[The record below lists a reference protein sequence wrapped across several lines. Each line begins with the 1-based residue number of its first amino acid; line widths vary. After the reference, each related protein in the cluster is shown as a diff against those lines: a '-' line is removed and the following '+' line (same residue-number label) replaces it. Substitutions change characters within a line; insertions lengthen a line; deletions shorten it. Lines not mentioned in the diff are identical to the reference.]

1 MEKTGAGNEKCYNL
15 NTYFCSAKHPL
26 KIKIRLKV
34 NMEVETAKEEKFISV
49 MYNLSSAIKSE
60 SEHCG
65 KICGNLNE
73 KELFIIGFI
82 GEKKSVKM
90 SDIADYLQA
99 PLSTL
104 TTIVDKLVSNKFLVR
119 YNSND
124 DRRVV
129 KVELDR
135 KGKASYKEFKNRKE
149 NMAKKVLS
157 HLSES
162 EQEMLIANLIQLTT
176 SMNK

>member
-1 MEKTGAGNEKCYNL
+1 M
-15 NTYFCSAKHPL
+15 
-26 KIKIRLKV
+26 V
-34 NMEVETAKEEKFISV
+34 VETGNAEKFVSV
-49 MYNLSSAIKSE
+49 MFNLSSAIKSE
-60 SEHCG
+60 SEHCC
-65 KICGNLNE
+65 KICGDLNE
-73 KELFIIGFI
+73 KELFIIAFI
-82 GEKKSVKM
+82 GENRSVKM

-104 TTIVDKLVSNKFLVR
+104 TTIVDKLVTNKFLLR

-149 NMAKKVLS
+149 IMATRVLG
-157 HLSES
+157 HLSEA
-162 EQEMLIANLIQLTT
+162 EQLTLIANLTQLVTLIQL
-176 SMNK
+176 

>member
-1 MEKTGAGNEKCYNL
+1 M
-15 NTYFCSAKHPL
+15 
-26 KIKIRLKV
+26 V
-34 NMEVETAKEEKFISV
+34 VETGNAEKFVSV
-49 MYNLSSAIKSE
+49 MFNLSSAIKSE
-60 SEHCG
+60 SEHCC
-65 KICGNLNE
+65 KICGDLNE
-73 KELFIIGFI
+73 KELFIIAFI
-82 GEKKSVKM
+82 GENRSVKM

-104 TTIVDKLVSNKFLVR
+104 TTIVDELVTNKFLLR

-149 NMAKKVLS
+149 IMATRVLG
-157 HLSES
+157 HLSEA
-162 EQEMLIANLIQLTT
+162 EQLTLIANLTQLVTLIQL
-176 SMNK
+176 

>member
-1 MEKTGAGNEKCYNL
+1 MIAEAPN
-15 NTYFCSAKHPL
+15 A
-26 KIKIRLKV
+26 
-34 NMEVETAKEEKFISV
+34 EKFIFA
-49 MYNLSSAIKSE
+49 MYNLSSAIKTE
-60 SEHCG
+60 SERCG

-73 KELFIIGFI
+73 KELFMIDFI
-82 GEKKSVKM
+82 GGKKSVKM

-104 TTIVDKLVSNKFLVR
+104 TTIVDKLVVNKFLLR
-119 YNSND
+119 YNSKD

-135 KGKASYKEFKNRKE
+135 KGKASYKEFNNQKE
-149 NMAKKVLS
+149 IMANKVLG
-157 HLSES
+157 HLSEA
-162 EQEMLIANLIQLTT
+162 EQAILIANLIQLTA

>member
-1 MEKTGAGNEKCYNL
+1 MVVEVGN
-15 NTYFCSAKHPL
+15 
-26 KIKIRLKV
+26 
-34 NMEVETAKEEKFISV
+34 EEKFISV

-60 SEHCG
+60 SEHCC
-65 KICGNLNE
+65 KLCGNLNE
-73 KELFIIGFI
+73 KELFIIAFI

-104 TTIVDKLVSNKFLVR
+104 TTIIDKLVTNKFLLR

-135 KGKASYKEFKNRKE
+135 KGKTSFKEFKNRRE
-149 NMAKKVLS
+149 IMADKVLG
-157 HLSES
+157 HLSEA
-162 EQEMLIANLIQLTT
+162 EQQTLITNLTQLVT
-176 SMNK
+176 SMQR